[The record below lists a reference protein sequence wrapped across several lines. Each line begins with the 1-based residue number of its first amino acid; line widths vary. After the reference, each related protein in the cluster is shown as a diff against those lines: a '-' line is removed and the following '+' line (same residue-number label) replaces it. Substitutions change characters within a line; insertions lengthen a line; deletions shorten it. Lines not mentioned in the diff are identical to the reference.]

1 MWNFQLT
8 KETQITAI
16 LASTREL
23 CRQFNAAIIGY
34 SAKKPVD
41 SKQESNQYQLTTI
54 LASTRELCQQFN
66 VAVIGCFAEEPLKTG
81 RNSNSLQF

>member
-1 MWNFQLT
+1 VRNFQPT

-23 CRQFNAAIIGY
+23 CQQFNAAIIGY
-34 SAKKPVD
+34 FAKKPVN
-41 SKQESNQYQLTTI
+41 SKQESNQQLTTI

-66 VAVIGCFAEEPLKTG
+66 VAVIGCFAKKP
-81 RNSNSLQF
+81 